1 MLGLGKA
8 DVGALRAIAVGEVI
22 VGEAGSR
29 ETGHARIVLNILAL
43 DPRPAFRLRNLGT
56 LLNDRATQPNDGA
69 IGNFRGRGVV
79 LHVTG
84 SPKTYAGLNVTSE
97 QYQNVAE

>member
-29 ETGHARIVLNILAL
+29 ETGHARIVSSRDIGNDIESNTVRFGLSFWFEDCRVFEGLECFKSFSTSLRLILAL
-43 DPRPAFRLRNLGT
+43 LFDCGILG
-56 LLNDRATQPNDGA
+56 LC
-69 IGNFRGRGVV
+69 
-79 LHVTG
+79 
-84 SPKTYAGLNVTSE
+84 
-97 QYQNVAE
+97 